1 MANSYI
7 NMETVSKSPI
17 DFIYIFATNDYISAI
32 ARGFSASHAATISE
46 KRTNA
51 TRAING
57 WWKEKTGN
65 KNAEYNQAKSEVS
78 RLIQAQYGKTPEKI
92 LVELA
97 QGKMVAGKDFKA
109 GVFGVGDGTSSLTF
123 AQNPNA
129 TVNPTTGAITFKGVD
144 TSAEGLAKA
153 NATINAQG
161 KAVEMNYTLGGKVY
175 TSYYN
180 PTTGKFV
187 AGTYGD
193 QNGMQFANGST
204 YDPSKAAS
212 VWQNINTAVPIVQNC
227 ITWMADLVADLY
239 GKFNPI
245 TPQNTV
251 PAQTDFYTKS
261 GSGLTTAGFG
271 VAGALV
277 IGALLLGGTGVLKG
291 KKK

>member
-1 MANSYI
+1 MDSYVKS
-7 NMETVSKSPI
+7 EAVKKSPI

-32 ARGFSASHAATISE
+32 ARAFSSSHASAISE

-57 WWKEKTGN
+57 WGQENGYKDY
-65 KNAEYNQAKSEVS
+65 ASAKSAIAN
-78 RLIQAQYGKTPEKI
+78 LIQNQYGKTPQKI

-97 QGKMVAGKDFKA
+97 QGKMVAGKDFNA

-129 TVNPTTGAITFKGVD
+129 TVNPTTGAITFNGVD

-212 VWQNINTAVPIVQNC
+212 VWQNINTALPIVQSSLEWIAN
-227 ITWMADLVADLY
+227 LVADMY